1 MATDSLGA
9 RDTRQVY
16 LVTYSQADLVKFPSR
31 KEFADALVLAFSKD
45 NNVIQWCCCLEDHE
59 DGGKHYHVAIK
70 LERKQRWLKI
80 KRFLLDHFDI
90 SVHFSSAHH
99 NYFSA
104 WEYVTKSDREY
115 LQSPGHTDLT
125 NGKVPQTDSAS
136 VAITLQRNESDIEDD
151 DTASERSR
159 KRKKRI
165 TSLQVSEIVEAKS
178 IKTRTELLALARQQ
192 KTEGKSDLAEFI
204 MNRQP
209 KVINHIITT
218 TWDMLNA
225 EENLARSKKTRM
237 ELLGE
242 AAESGCIENCQG
254 RWLQCAKEVLATN
267 GIELRQFASAIY
279 TLLEKGRGKYRNL
292 MLVGPANCGK
302 TFLLKPLNVMYHT
315 FTNPASGTFAW
326 IGVDKKECI
335 FLNDFRWNEKIIPWH
350 DLLLLLEGEPVH
362 FSAPKSHFSED
373 ILLDADTPVF
383 ATSKH
388 TLAYVRGGTVDE
400 RETEMMSVRW
410 NVFTLTQQISEDRQ
424 IRMKPC
430 PHCFA
435 SLVCSGQS

>member
-1 MATDSLGA
+1 MATVSLGV

-31 KEFADALVLAFSKD
+31 KQFAEALVLAFSKD
-45 NNVIQWCCCLEDHE
+45 NNVIQWCCCLENHE

-80 KRFLLDHFDI
+80 KRFLLDHFEI
-90 SVHFSSAHH
+90 SVHFSSVHH
-99 NYFSA
+99 NYYSA

-125 NGKVPQTDSAS
+125 NGKAPQTDSAS
-136 VAITLQRNESDIEDD
+136 VATTFQTNEDMEENDP
-151 DTASERSR
+151 ASESSR
-159 KRKKRI
+159 KRKKRM

-192 KTEGKSDLAEFI
+192 KIEGKSDLAEFI

-209 KVINHIITT
+209 KVINHIINT

-225 EENLARSKKTRM
+225 EENLARSNKTRM
-237 ELLGE
+237 ELLE
-242 AAESGCIENCQG
+242 ESAGSVCIDNCEG
-254 RWLQCAKEVLATN
+254 RWLRCAKEVLLAN
-267 GIELRQFASAIY
+267 GIELRQFANAIY

-302 TFLLKPLNVMYHT
+302 TFLLKPLNLIYHT
-315 FTNPASGTFAW
+315 FTNPASGTFPW
-326 IGVDKKECI
+326 VGVEKNECI
-335 FLNDFRWNEKIIPWH
+335 FLNDFRWNDKIIPWH

-373 ILLDADTPVF
+373 ILLVADTPVF

-388 TLAYVRGGTVDE
+388 RLTYVRGGSVDE
-400 RETEMMSVRW
+400 RETEMMAVRW
-410 NVFTLTQQISEDRQ
+410 NVFTLTHQISADQ
-424 IRMKPC
+424 QVDMKPC

-435 SLVCSGQS
+435 SLVCDGQN